1 MSYDHC
7 INIAEKIGVT
17 AKQIKKGYLL
27 FSKKGRIQKYV
38 PLFGDLAYHYNSLAK
53 VRFFEDRVARK
64 LFLHSYEYLQLK
76 FKDDYISMVLLE

>member
-1 MSYDHC
+1 MSD
-7 INIAEKIGVT
+7 E
-17 AKQIKKGYLL
+17 QIEQSEILV
-27 FSKKGRIQKYV
+27 SKKGKIQTYV
-38 PLFGDLAYHYNSLAK
+38 PLLGDLAYHYNSLAK